1 MVELEVIECRTWI
14 FKEEL
19 DHLDTVC
26 EEVNWHLFAFSN
38 RNELLLVIL
47 NAVTCVKGKWF
58 QMPLEC
64 GLVFQVDRTQTSAL
78 HIEELSCVKDCLFLL
93 SSHSIEEVSIVWVLN
108 QIDAAVCVLQVF
120 HVSQHVLLLLL

>member
-26 EEVNWHLFAFSN
+26 EEVDWHLLAFSD
-38 RNELLLVIL
+38 RNELLLVVL
-47 NAVTCVKGKWF
+47 NVVTCVKSKWF
-58 QMPLEC
+58 KMPLEC

-78 HIEELSCVKDCLFLL
+78 HIEELCCVKDCLFLL

-108 QIDAAVCVLQVF
+108 
-120 HVSQHVLLLLL
+120 